1 MPIDSVKIQEAR
13 SVQLTDALDVLG
25 LRWKEDCTFKPRV
38 NSRTRLVFVDDRYE
52 ITITAHLFILRRRG
66 CRDVIASGG
75 GAIDL
80 VMALTGVTFRAA
92 VRELTKQNDDAVE

>member
-1 MPIDSVKIQEAR
+1 MPIDSVKIQKAR

-25 LRWKEDCTFKPRV
+25 LRWKEDGTFKPRV
-38 NSRTRLVFVDDRYE
+38 NPATRLVFVDDRYE
-52 ITITAHLFILRRRG
+52 VTITAHLFVLRRRG
-66 CRDVIASGG
+66 SRDVIASGG

>member
-1 MPIDSVKIQEAR
+1 MPINPAKIRKAR
-13 SVQLTDALDVLG
+13 SVQLTDALDKLDMAW
-25 LRWKEDCTFKPRV
+25 RFDNTYRPRR
-38 NSRTRLVFVDDRYE
+38 NPATRLVLVDDRHE
-52 ITITAHLFILRRRG
+52 ITITDHLFVLRRKG

-92 VRELTKQNDDAVE
+92 VRELTRHSADDVE